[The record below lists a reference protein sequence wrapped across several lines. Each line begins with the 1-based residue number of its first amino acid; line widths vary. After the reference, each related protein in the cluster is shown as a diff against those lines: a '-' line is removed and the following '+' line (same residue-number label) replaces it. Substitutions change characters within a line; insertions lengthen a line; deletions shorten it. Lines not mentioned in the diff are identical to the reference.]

1 MNKQQLM
8 VFMNWVE
15 SSIDLKIAESFDRTI
30 IYHAS
35 GQLRFRM
42 NEVLK
47 KHLSDDVMRLDPG
60 CFEQGCCVHDD
71 RVDKDGVSAV
81 VLEIK

>member
-1 MNKQQLM
+1 MNYKFSKQLLD
-8 VFMNWVE
+8 
-15 SSIDLKIAESFDRTI
+15 DLCNAAI

-42 NEVLK
+42 SEVMK

-60 CFEQGCCVHDD
+60 CFERGCCAHDD